1 MKFLNSNKGSVAVI
15 VSALVAFLVLGLVV
29 IFPSKKNSLAV
40 SYDHAEN
47 VAEIFA
53 TLIQDAYSYGTLYR
67 PNQPFNRL
75 TDADLA
81 ACSSPKGQAVEKSYE
96 DSTGRTHKFCFK
108 PDLVAESL
116 VRVVGND
123 ICVKPQVNNLGHFWY
138 CLDLSTAKF
147 KVEPFAPTVTTFFWE
162 QLFLTPAYAQQNTI
176 VASPVTLAAISH
188 PLKKYCNQ
196 KNNSLGANQY
206 VTRCLEIQFRVCE
219 FSHDNQICS
228 TSFAE
233 YLKQS
238 IVLIN

>member
-1 MKFLNSNKGSVAVI
+1 MKFLSSNKGSAAVI
-15 VSALVAFLVLGLVV
+15 VSALVAILVLGLVV
-29 IFPSKKNSLAV
+29 SFPSKKDSLAV

-67 PNQPFNRL
+67 PNQPFSKL

-81 ACSSPKGQAVEKSYE
+81 VCSSPKGQAVEKSFE
-96 DSTGRTHKFCFK
+96 DSSGKTHKFCFK
-108 PDLVAESL
+108 PGLVAESL

-123 ICVKPQVNNLGHFWY
+123 ICIKPQVNNLGQFWY
-138 CLDLSTAKF
+138 CLDLSAAKF
-147 KVEPFAPTVTTFFWE
+147 KVEPFVPPVTTFFWP
-162 QLFLTPAYAQQNTI
+162 QLLLKPAHAQEI
-176 VASPVTLAAISH
+176 VASPVTLSAVSH
-188 PLKKYCNQ
+188 PLKRYCNQ

-206 VTRCLEIQFRVCE
+206 VTRCLEVQFRVCE
-219 FSHDNQICS
+219 FNQDSQVCS
-228 TSFAE
+228 GSASE